1 MSPNQRNLPT
11 RPGAIKLLLNA
22 WTHQD
27 LAALYNPDM
36 EVQVNVARD
45 NGQKTESGYKG
56 KGWMTW
62 TDGDQTWFPFRI
74 PKNAATEPTYEEKY
88 MTYSLSDHAEGIG
101 MTGWDWKNR
110 LSRWVAFDF
119 DAIAG
124 HSDVHGKKCSEDD
137 LRKIQDLVSQI
148 PWVTVRKSTSGS
160 GLHLYVFLNGVE
172 TANHNEHA
180 ALARAILGIMSGVV
194 GFDFSAKVDVCGG
207 NMWVWHRKM
216 QGTPG
221 LELIKQGCTLESVPP
236 NWKEHV
242 KVVSGSAR
250 KTKPNQITD
259 EKEEDLF
266 DSLTT
271 QRAEVKLDSE
281 HRKLFEQLSTQGA
294 LWSWD
299 ADRRMLVT
307 HTYEL
312 KLAHDALKM
321 RGSFETI
328 AEGKERGQD
337 INCFCFPMRN
347 GSWTVRRF
355 SRGVAEHSS
364 WTQDGQGW
372 SRAYLNKDPD
382 FETAAKTKGGQPDTG
397 GFYFAK
403 SPAAVSALE
412 SLGATDT
419 ELPHKF
425 DQRHATLKKT
435 RNGNQIQICIP
446 KDRKDDDS
454 YDGWIPK
461 NKEWRKII
469 EIPDPGP
476 VEPEIGNHD
485 EVVRHMIT
493 HQDSDAG
500 WVINANGKWNTE
512 PQSNIA
518 LALKGLGYPTKDAQV
533 LQGRAVLEPWML
545 VNEPFQPEYP
555 GGRTWN
561 RSSARLKF
569 TPSFGKDDLEYPTW
583 QSVLDHVGASLDA
596 AVGNNAW
603 CKNNHILT
611 GADYLKCWIAS
622 LFQYPKEPLPYLF
635 LYGEQNIGK
644 SSLHE
649 ALQILITESG
659 VVRADNAL
667 TSGVGFNGELAGA
680 VLCVIE
686 EMDLRKKNAQVANSR
701 IKDWTTART
710 LQIHQKHRT
719 PFTVVNTS
727 HWIQVANDRNY
738 CPVFPGDTRM
748 VFIEV
753 KALPKDKIV
762 PKRELIERL
771 TSEASDFLAAV
782 LTLEIPK
789 SPDRLNIPVIETNQ
803 KSAAQES
810 NLSPVETFIV
820 DELRECMGST
830 ILFSVVYDRYKAWME
845 ENFMSDQCLGKVHFR
860 QDISAKLVTG
870 VSVDGNRYI
879 ANCKLKGSDVKPTE
893 AISAKNGRLYV
904 GDEEI

>member
-1 MSPNQRNLPT
+1 
-11 RPGAIKLLLNA
+11 
-22 WTHQD
+22 
-27 LAALYNPDM
+27 M

-45 NGQKTESGYKG
+45 SGQRTESGYKG

-74 PKNAATEPTYEEKY
+74 PKNAATDPVYEEKY
-88 MTYSLSDHAEGIG
+88 MTYSLTDHAEGIG

-124 HSDVHGKKCSEDD
+124 HSDVHGKKCSDED
-137 LRKIQDLVSQI
+137 LRKIQDLVSEI

-160 GLHLYVFLNGVE
+160 GLHLYVFLNGVPTE
-172 TANHNEHA
+172 NHNEHA

-194 GFDFSAKVDVCGG
+194 GFDFSTKVDVCGG

-216 QGTPG
+216 KNTDG
-221 LELIKQGCTLESVPP
+221 LTLIKQGVPLESVPP
-236 NWKEHV
+236 NWRDHV

-271 QRAEVKLDSE
+271 QRAEVKLDVE
-281 HRKLFEQLSTQGA
+281 HRKLFDQLTTQGA

-312 KLAHDALKM
+312 KLASEALKM
-321 RGSFETI
+321 KGGFNTI

-347 GSWTVRRF
+347 GAWTVRRF
-355 SRGVAEHSS
+355 SRGVAEHES

-382 FETAAKTKGGQPDTG
+382 FETAARTKGGQLDTG
-397 GFYFAK
+397 GFYFSK
-403 SPAAVSALE
+403 SPAAIETLK

-425 DQRHATLKKT
+425 DQRQAILKKT
-435 RNGNQIQICIP
+435 RQGNQLQLCIP

-454 YDGWIPK
+454 YDGWVPK

-485 EVVRHMIT
+485 ELIRHLIT
-493 HQDSDAG
+493 RQDDDAG

-512 PQSNIA
+512 PASNIA
-518 LALKGLGYPTKDAQV
+518 LALKGLGYPAKDAQV
-533 LQGRAVLEPWML
+533 LQGRAVLEPWVL

-561 RSSARLKF
+561 RTSARLRYA
-569 TPSFGKDDLEYPTW
+569 PSFGKDDLVYPTW
-583 QSVLDHVGASLDA
+583 QSVLDHVGASLDG
-596 AVGNNAW
+596 AVSNHEW
-603 CKNNHILT
+603 CKSNHILT

-649 ALQILITESG
+649 ALQLLISENG
-659 VVRADNAL
+659 VVRAENAL
-667 TSGVGFNGELAGA
+667 TSGVGFNGELSGA

-686 EMDLRKKNAQVANSR
+686 EMDLRKKNAHAANAK

-719 PFTVVNTS
+719 PFTVINTT

-753 KALPKDKIV
+753 KALPPEKLI
-762 PKRELIERL
+762 PKRDLIELL
-771 TSEASDFLAAV
+771 TSEAPDFLAAV
-782 LTLEIPK
+782 LTLEIPR

-803 KSAAQES
+803 KSAAQEN
-810 NLSPVETFIV
+810 NLTPVENFII
-820 DELRECMGST
+820 DALRPCEGNL
-830 ILFSVVYDRYKAWME
+830 ILFDDVYLKYKEWMD
-845 ENFMSDQCLGKVHFR
+845 ENFMAEQTLSKVHFR
-860 QDISAKLVTG
+860 QELNHTATTGMDQEGTRYLANYKFKGTNTPAKQAIV
-870 VSVDGNRYI
+870 
-879 ANCKLKGSDVKPTE
+879 
-893 AISAKNGRLYV
+893 AISGKLFLDGVA
-904 GDEEI
+904 I